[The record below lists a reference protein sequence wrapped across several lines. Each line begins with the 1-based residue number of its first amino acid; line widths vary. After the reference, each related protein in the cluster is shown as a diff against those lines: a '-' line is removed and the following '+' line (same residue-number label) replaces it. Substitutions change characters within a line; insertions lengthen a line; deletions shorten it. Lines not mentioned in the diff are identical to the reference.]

1 MRPLYYILI
10 FALIGNIVSCKQA
23 KKKGKD
29 YHVEYSGALRNFMMD
44 GDISAKFDLNDIS
57 EIEHLYAL
65 GALENL
71 QGEIQIWNSVPLI
84 SSVSNNQLLISD
96 SYNAKAS
103 LLVYTSAEEWKE
115 IRIPSEVISY
125 DDLEDYVYR
134 SAIDNNINV
143 DEPFPFIIEGT
154 MESIDWHVIKW
165 DIEDRVHTHE
175 KHRTS
180 GLYGILKNKDL
191 VLLGFH
197 SNKHHSIFTH
207 HTTNMHLHFK
217 TSGNDIA
224 GHVDDL
230 TLGKNMILKFPEK

>member
-1 MRPLYYILI
+1 MRPLYNILI
-10 FALIGNIVSCKQA
+10 FALIGIAVSCKQD
-23 KKKGKD
+23 KQKGKD

-44 GDISAKFDLNDIS
+44 ADISAKFDLNDIS
-57 EIEHLYAL
+57 EIEHLYAI

-71 QGEIQIWNSVPLI
+71 QGEIQIWNSVPSI
-84 SSVSNNQLLISD
+84 SSVNNNQLLISD

-103 LLVYTSAEEWKE
+103 LLVYASVEEWKE

-125 DDLEDYVYR
+125 DDLEDFVHR

-143 DEPFPFIIEGT
+143 DEPFPFIIEGIL
-154 MESIDWHVIKW
+154 ESIDWHVINW
-165 DIEDRVHTHE
+165 DIEDRIHSHE

-191 VLLGFH
+191 VLLGFY

-224 GHVDDL
+224 GHVDGL
-230 TLGKNMILKFPEK
+230 TMGKNMILKLPEK